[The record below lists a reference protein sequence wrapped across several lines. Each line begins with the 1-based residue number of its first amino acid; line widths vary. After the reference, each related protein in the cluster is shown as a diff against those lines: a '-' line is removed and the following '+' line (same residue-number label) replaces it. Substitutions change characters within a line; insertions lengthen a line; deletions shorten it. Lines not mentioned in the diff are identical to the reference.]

1 MPPAPITTTITTSFA
16 NEIFIDEKTLLKD
29 VTSYAYLFATFR
41 VAENGTIGRYRHPPR
56 QSYGRIT
63 RKSPSESPGEVER
76 RE

>member
-1 MPPAPITTTITTSFA
+1 MSKIKNI
-16 NEIFIDEKTLLKD
+16 LLKD
-29 VTSYAYLFATFR
+29 VTSYAVPFYYR
-41 VAENGTIGRYRHPPR
+41 EAESDTIGRYRHPP